1 MADSTAH
8 AHWQGSLL
16 EGSGSVAAGS
26 GVFGHL
32 PVSWATRTERVEG
45 TTSPEELI
53 AAAHAACYAMAFSNT
68 LAQAG
73 STAESLEVG
82 AVCTFH
88 PKSGGGFEIRSIAL
102 TVEGV
107 VPGIDQ
113 AENSPGLLSK
123 ATRAVRS
130 RTPCAET
137 SRSRSPRPS
146 TEFEFGLVDR
156 SRSRNH
162 RQPNGDGGGRG
173 DQFEQTDRAG
183 ERRERG

>member
-113 AENSPGLLSK
+113 AEFARLAVEGDKGCPVSNALRGNVEITVT
-123 ATRAVRS
+123 AT
-130 RTPCAET
+130 
-137 SRSRSPRPS
+137 
-146 TEFEFGLVDR
+146 L
-156 SRSRNH
+156 N
-162 RQPNGDGGGRG
+162 
-173 DQFEQTDRAG
+173 
-183 ERRERG
+183 